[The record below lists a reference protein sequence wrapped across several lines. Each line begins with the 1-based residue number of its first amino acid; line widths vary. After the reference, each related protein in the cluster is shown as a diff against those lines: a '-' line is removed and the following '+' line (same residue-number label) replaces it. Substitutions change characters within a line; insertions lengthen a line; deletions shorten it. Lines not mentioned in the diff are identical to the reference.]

1 MDRKSYPL
9 NCQTMFFK
17 YPLHNL
23 GKSFLIK
30 KSIFCITINK
40 KMNKKKKNN
49 YCEMEKS
56 KRIFVK
62 KIKKA
67 IN

>member
-1 MDRKSYPL
+1 
-9 NCQTMFFK
+9 MFFK

-40 KMNKKKKNN
+40 KMNKTKKNN